1 MFGEYT
7 FFFIPQKGGISYK
20 VKKMMAVALSICIL
34 FSVPGLQ
41 LCARAAETIDEP
53 SDNEQDINEIP
64 NNTQDTDET
73 LDIVQEVLE
82 EEQIQDSGV
91 NTTADI
97 LMDGNGTPESPY
109 LVRTPEDLDRYPL

>member
-1 MFGEYT
+1 MITSRSGKETKNEIT
-7 FFFIPQKGGISYK
+7 FKKDDGSCFINLY
-20 VKKMMAVALSICIL
+20 
-34 FSVPGLQ
+34 SVF
-41 LCARAAETIDEP
+41 CARAEETIDEP

-64 NNTQDTDET
+64 NNTQDTDDA